1 MEDLLINDAS
11 YEVYASS
18 EGAELLENRTLM
30 DYPSEKSSFQVFLG
44 FQGDK
49 PKGEKPKVDPQKISD
64 AITSGAGA
72 IGSVASTVQA
82 FQNPAKRELKDVCG
96 RKPLLKKNITQEY
109 KDCVKKYYASKNQP
123 PVTEK
128 DNSQPSTPSIET
140 NKNKTRNIIIGV
152 VAVGVVATVIIGF
165 KQGWFGKK

>member
-30 DYPSEKSSFQVFLG
+30 NYPSEKSSFQVFLG

-49 PKGEKPKVDPQKISD
+49 PDKPKFDPQKLSE

-72 IGSVASTVQA
+72 ISSVASTVQA

-96 RKPLLKKNITQEY
+96 RKPILKKNITQEY
-109 KDCVKKYYASKNQP
+109 KDCVKKYYESKNQP
-123 PVTEK
+123 PITEK
-128 DNSQPSTPSIET
+128 DNSQPPIAPIET
-140 NKNKTRNIIIGV
+140 KKNTTRNIIIGV